1 MNGWLITAVAIYG
14 VVLIFALAL
23 CKAAAAA
30 DRQSMDYT
38 KEMDSSE

>member
-1 MNGWLITAVAIYG
+1 MNGWLIAAVSIYG
-14 VVLIFALAL
+14 LVLIFVLAL

-30 DRQSMDYT
+30 DRQSMDYM